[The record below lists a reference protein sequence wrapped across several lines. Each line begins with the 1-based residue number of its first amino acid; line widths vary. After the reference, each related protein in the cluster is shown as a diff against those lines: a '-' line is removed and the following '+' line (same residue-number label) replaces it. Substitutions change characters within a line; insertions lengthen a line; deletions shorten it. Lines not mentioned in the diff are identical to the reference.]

1 MRRRPPKSTRTDTL
15 VPYTTLFRSP
25 RRGDGGDH
33 GHDEHRG
40 ARLQEATHSR
50 VILAQP
56 HRDLCPAAGGGALAG
71 SADALWTR
79 GLALRLVQ
87 PAPDPVRLTDP
98 HRIAATGFADRAGS
112 TDRLG
117 PLLTIE
123 LLFLALDMRRWE
135 EDRGARTSVGWGKG
149 VRVRVDHGG

>member
-87 PAPDPVRLTDP
+87 PAPDPVRLTAP
-98 HRIAATGFADRAGS
+98 HRIAATAFAARAGP
-112 TDRLG
+112 TDRPG
-117 PLLTIE
+117 PLPTIA
-123 LLFLALDMRRWE
+123 LLFLPLQVLRL
-135 EDRGARTSVGWGKG
+135 EDTRGFPPPP
-149 VRVRVDHGG
+149 

>member
-56 HRDLCPAAGGGALAG
+56 HRDLCPAAGGGPLAG

-79 GLALRLVQ
+79 GLALRLAP
-87 PAPDPVRLTDP
+87 PAPHPARLTSP
-98 HRIAATGFADRAGS
+98 PRIATPGFADRAGA
-112 TDRLG
+112 THRLG
-117 PLLTIE
+117 PLLT
-123 LLFLALDMRRWE
+123 LARLFLALAG
-135 EDRGARTSVGWGKG
+135 RGWKEASTFRPTP
-149 VRVRVDHGG
+149 